1 MTPALGTKVQTI
13 TPPSNSQTLSFSS
26 LLYKRKVFNTCLRAK
41 NSFLSL
47 SHHASKFSSL
57 YPSVFPSS
65 VSPFRPLVHLFLS
78 SRFPCPL
85 RLDPLSLAT
94 IQRHTFLI
102 PGSFSACSAPALRPK
117 EACLPP
123 LRQTSSPGVPHTH
136 RLPCLASGPRRS
148 LCSLWESGITW
159 GGKGMTFRESPS
171 LIWAAPSRAS
181 QSQNLWQN
189 PASWVYVT

>member
-1 MTPALGTKVQTI
+1 MGA
-13 TPPSNSQTLSFSS
+13 S
-26 LLYKRKVFNTCLRAK
+26 LLSKLGQSVPPHPPESGDRLRFSFLLLFSFPFLWVFPMPT
-41 NSFLSL
+41 SFLSL

-78 SRFPCPL
+78 SRFPHPL

-117 EACLPP
+117 DDRAGLPKTGKKITQLSYP
-123 LRQTSSPGVPHTH
+123 
-136 RLPCLASGPRRS
+136 
-148 LCSLWESGITW
+148 ES
-159 GGKGMTFRESPS
+159 FC
-171 LIWAAPSRAS
+171 
-181 QSQNLWQN
+181 N
-189 PASWVYVT
+189 PEYG